1 MTDSMPVRPK
11 ADAMRITAI
20 LMLCILAAGC
30 VSQRQGTFASGDP
43 EKAEEDYVRLGLA
56 YIQNDRYDRARR
68 HLDRA
73 LEINEE
79 SAPAIAAKA
88 LINQE
93 EGEYDLAEERF
104 RRALDLEP
112 EYTRGRSHFGVF
124 LYNRG
129 RYEEALEQFRKASED
144 TDYDSR
150 AGVFV
155 NLARTASRLERHDE
169 AADAYKRA
177 MQLQRGSTS
186 AHIGAVTSLIDAG
199 RYAEA
204 RPLYRQ
210 LTMRIE
216 RSRELS
222 HTPESLLAG
231 IRLARESGDDRK
243 ASGLAEQLRERFPD
257 SEEYQQY
264 RTMVTDE

>member
-1 MTDSMPVRPK
+1 MAVRPR
-11 ADAMRITAI
+11 ADVMRITAI
-20 LMLCILAAGC
+20 LLLCILAVGC

-43 EKAEEDYVRLGLA
+43 EQAEEDYVRLGLA

-73 LEINEE
+73 LEINDE

-93 EGEYDLAEERF
+93 QGEYDLAEQRF

-112 EYTRGRSHFGVF
+112 EYTRGRAHFGVF

-129 RYEEALEQFRKASED
+129 RYEEALEQFRRASGD
-144 TDYDSR
+144 TDYEGR
-150 AGVFV
+150 AGIFV
-155 NLARTASRLERHDE
+155 NLARTASQLERHDE
-169 AADAYKRA
+169 AAEAYQRA
-177 MQLQRGSTS
+177 MQLRRGSTT

-199 RYAEA
+199 RYREA

-216 RSRELS
+216 RSPDAS
-222 HTPESLLAG
+222 HTPASLLAG
-231 IRLARESGDDRK
+231 IRLAKESGDDQE
-243 ASGLAEQLRERFPD
+243 ASELAEQLRERFPD